1 VSWDSLGPGTMDRLL
16 EQAEDSLRA
25 GDRARAEA
33 LCREVLAG
41 APDNPI
47 ALRML
52 GILALERGSA
62 AEAIPLLRNALRA
75 EPENL
80 NALDALAMA
89 YAGFGDFAQAENTV
103 RRGLDVDASRPLAHL
118 RLGMMLT
125 PQGRWSEAARAFEDA
140 IKRDPRLAAAHHNL
154 GDALTKLHHP
164 EQAIA
169 CFQRA
174 LAIDPANPETYNS
187 LGFALQRLRLWSA
200 ARRRYEHAL
209 ALDPTF
215 EKARYNLALA
225 HLFHREFDQ
234 GWSEYE
240 ARLPCEPVRVTLR
253 KSVETV
259 DLYERLPRWG
269 GPVEGGTGPVAIWA
283 EQGIGDQ
290 ILFSTLIPELIAR
303 AVPFIYEVDRRL
315 LPAYERAFPGSRFA
329 ALDDPPHVGLRD
341 AGRVLL
347 AGSLP
352 GYFRRTREDFSRQP
366 AKLLS
371 ARPERVAHYRQ
382 RLVAS
387 GPGLKVALSWRSTRE
402 DWFVEKKN
410 VPLADFSPL
419 LKLPGVRFVDV
430 QYGDTAAERS
440 AAEAMTGVRLLH
452 FDDVDYFNDLE
463 EVLAILEAC
472 DLLISTSN
480 ATAHFAGAL
489 GKRTWL
495 LYPANQPPFHY
506 WSRDGD
512 GRSLWY
518 PAVEILTG
526 VQYAEWPS
534 LIEAAAERLKELTFE
549 GWTDPVSI
557 AEGAAKGKPSPP
569 DPLERAK
576 AIRKEG
582 RLADAEAACRRVLER
597 TPRDAGAWCE
607 LSHALRWQDRLEEAR
622 AAATRAIELAPG
634 LAVAWFNLGAIQAE
648 QGEAAQ
654 GIASYRRALEL
665 DPAFAEAW
673 SNLGDLLGA
682 AGDKAGEMDAYRRA
696 LDVNPQLAPVWS
708 NLGNAL
714 LGSGRPGEALVA
726 CQRATDLDPDFAA
739 GWNNLGNALHACGED
754 EEAVAA
760 CETALKLAP
769 EHAEIW
775 GTLGAALHGLGR
787 FEEAVDAHRRA
798 AAIQPGVAHHQ
809 FSLGIALQHSGRYAE
824 AIKYL
829 RHALA
834 LDPGH
839 AQAQWDLG
847 CALLASARLS
857 EGWEQY
863 EWRWRR
869 SKAEA
874 KRYDFTQWDG
884 DLSRPRR
891 LLLWAEQGIG
901 DHILYG
907 SLLTDLAASPLRI
920 TLEVDPR
927 LVSLYQRSF
936 PQLAVVPQRDPPA
949 DPKDFDCQA
958 PLGSLGRWLRP
969 TIESFPRHQGYL
981 KPDLKRAEAYRA
993 RLKGDMSICLVGIAW
1008 KSANQEFGV
1017 SKSQSLLDWRE
1028 VLGVPRARFIDL
1040 QYGDTARE
1048 RERMERETGARIDHL
1063 PDLDLHD
1070 DLEGLAALC
1079 AACDLVITASN
1090 VTAHIAGALGRP
1102 VWLMAPQDGGRLWY
1116 WFAGRTDS
1124 PWYPSTRIFEQQV
1137 RGTWKETL
1145 GAIAQELAAHIK
1157 KSSTH

>member
-1 VSWDSLGPGTMDRLL
+1 LGAGKMDRLL

-33 LCREVLAG
+33 LCREVIAR
-41 APDNPI
+41 APDSPI

-62 AEAIPLLRNALRA
+62 AEAIPLLRDALRA

-89 YAGFGDFAQAENTV
+89 HAAAGDFAQAESVV
-103 RRGLDVDASRPLAHL
+103 RRGLAVDAGRPVAHL

-125 PQGRWSEAARAFEDA
+125 PQGKWAEAARAFEETIRRA
-140 IKRDPRLAAAHHNL
+140 PRLAAAHHNL
-154 GDALTKLHHP
+154 GDALTKLHRP
-164 EQAIA
+164 EEAIPS
-169 CFQRA
+169 FRRA
-174 LAIDPANPETYNS
+174 LSIDPANPETYNS
-187 LGFALQRLRLWSA
+187 LGLALQRLRLWSA
-200 ARRRYEHAL
+200 ARRRYENAL
-209 ALDPTF
+209 ALDPAF

-225 HLFHREFDQ
+225 RLFHREFEQ
-234 GWSEYE
+234 GWPEYE
-240 ARLPCEPVRVTLR
+240 ARLRCEPVRVTLR
-253 KSVETV
+253 ERVETL

-269 GPVEGGTGPVAIWA
+269 GPAEGGAGPVAIWA

-290 ILFSTLIPELIAR
+290 ILFSTLIPELIAA

-315 LPAYERAFPGSRFA
+315 LPAYERAFLNGRFV
-329 ALDDPPHVGLRD
+329 ALDDPPHPALRD

-352 GYFRRTREDFSRQP
+352 GVFRRRREAFARQP
-366 AKLLS
+366 EKLLT
-371 ARPERVAHYRQ
+371 ARTERVAHYRQ
-382 RLVAS
+382 RLAAS

-402 DWFVEKKN
+402 DWFGEKKN
-410 VPLADFSPL
+410 VALADLAPL

-430 QYGDTAAERS
+430 QYGDTTGERN

-452 FDDVDYFNDLE
+452 FDEVDYFNDLE

-472 DLLISTSN
+472 DLLITTSN

-506 WSRDGD
+506 WSLDGS
-512 GRSLWY
+512 GRTLWY

-526 VQYAEWPS
+526 VEHADWRS
-534 LIEAAAERLKELTFE
+534 LIVAAAAKLEALALEEQMGPTGFA
-549 GWTDPVSI
+549 V
-557 AEGAAKGKPSPP
+557 GALDVAPRPA
-569 DPLERAK
+569 DPLENVK
-576 AIRKEG
+576 ALRKEG
-582 RLADAEAACRRVLER
+582 KLAEAEAACRLVLEKA
-597 TPRDAGAWCE
+597 PRNAAAWCE
-607 LSHALRWQDRLEEAR
+607 LSHLLRWQARLDEAR
-622 AAATRAIELAPG
+622 AAVMHAIELAPEM
-634 LAVAWFNLGAIQAE
+634 ATAYFNLGAIQAA
-648 QGEAAQ
+648 QGEAVWA
-654 GIASYRRALEL
+654 IESYRRVLEL
-665 DPAFAEAW
+665 DPALAEAW
-673 SNLGDLLGA
+673 SNLGELLGA
-682 AGDKAGEMDAYRRA
+682 AGDKAGEIDAYRRA
-696 LDVNPQLAPVWS
+696 LDANPQLAPVWS

-714 LGSGRPGEALVA
+714 LEAGRSGEALVA
-726 CQRATDLDPDFAA
+726 CLRATDLDPDFAA

-760 CETALKLAP
+760 CESALKLEP

-787 FEEAVDAHRRA
+787 LDEAIEAHRRA
-798 AAIQPGVAHHQ
+798 AAMQPGVAHHH
-809 FSLGIALQHSGRYAE
+809 FSLGVALMHFGRYSE
-824 AIKYL
+824 AITHL
-829 RHALA
+829 RQALA
-834 LDPGH
+834 LDPHH
-839 AQAQWDLG
+839 AQAHWDLS
-847 CALLASARLS
+847 CALLVSGRLS

-869 SKAEA
+869 GKAEA
-874 KRYDFTQWDG
+874 KRYDFTPWDG

-907 SLLTDLAASPLRI
+907 SLLADLASSLLRI

-936 PQLAVVPQRDPPA
+936 PQLTVIPQRDPPA

-969 TIESFPRHQGYL
+969 TIESFPQKRGYL
-981 KPDLKRAEAYRA
+981 KPDLMRAEAYRA
-993 RLKGDMSICLVGIAW
+993 RLTGDTGTRLVGIAW
-1008 KSANQEFGV
+1008 KSANQEFGAA
-1017 SKSQSLLDWRE
+1017 KSQSLLDWGK
-1028 VLGVPRARFIDL
+1028 VLTVPGVRFVDL
-1040 QYGDTARE
+1040 QYADTETE
-1048 RERMERETGARIDHL
+1048 RERVERRTGARIDHL

-1079 AACDLVITASN
+1079 AASDLVITASN
-1090 VTAHIAGALGRP
+1090 VTAHMAGALGRA
-1102 VWLMAPQDGGRLWY
+1102 VWLMAPQGGGRLWY
-1116 WFAGRTDS
+1116 WFPGRADS
-1124 PWYPSTRIFEQQV
+1124 PWYPSMRIFEQRV
-1137 RGTWKETL
+1137 RGSWRETL
-1145 GAIAQELAAHIK
+1145 DAVAQALAALVSK
-1157 KSSTH
+1157 LKAAS